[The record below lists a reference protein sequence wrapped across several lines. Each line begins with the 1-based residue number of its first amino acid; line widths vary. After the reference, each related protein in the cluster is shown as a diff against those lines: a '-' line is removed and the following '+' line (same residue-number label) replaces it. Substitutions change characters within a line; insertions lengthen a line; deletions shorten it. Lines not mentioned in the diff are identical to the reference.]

1 MLRERIKLSG
11 RSASFSLKVSLS
23 YIVFLLLCL
32 VLAVVLYTSST
43 QSARDN
49 YWQGRMTEL
58 ERAAS
63 AMEDDLAA
71 MDSYTRQLLIDST
84 FIRFTGME
92 GLKQKGFVYTAY
104 EVMQTLSSRLY
115 SISSLPIKESRIYL
129 KNSGYVISAS
139 QFTEVQDFYDDW
151 RIYHPGGFEEW
162 FELVMSAVG
171 EGCCQTA
178 RGEGPESRSVSC
190 EKPRKG

>member
-63 AMEDDLAA
+63 AMAA
-71 MDSYTRQLLIDST
+71 R
-84 FIRFTGME
+84 
-92 GLKQKGFVYTAY
+92 
-104 EVMQTLSSRLY
+104 SS
-115 SISSLPIKESRIYL
+115 SK
-129 KNSGYVISAS
+129 
-139 QFTEVQDFYDDW
+139 
-151 RIYHPGGFEEW
+151 
-162 FELVMSAVG
+162 
-171 EGCCQTA
+171 
-178 RGEGPESRSVSC
+178 
-190 EKPRKG
+190 